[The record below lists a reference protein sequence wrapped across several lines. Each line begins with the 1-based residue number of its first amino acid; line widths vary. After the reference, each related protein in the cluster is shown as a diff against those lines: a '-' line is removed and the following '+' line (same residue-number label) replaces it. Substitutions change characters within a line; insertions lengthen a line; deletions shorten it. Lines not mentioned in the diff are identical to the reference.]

1 MDLILIR
8 EEILD
13 RLADLVRAMKTRK
26 PAPSEPSLKY
36 YQIFQ
41 GLLTS
46 FSTVTAVDMLDLIM
60 ADTDHQHI
68 FPRVEKYQHEIRTL
82 LCAGQ
87 ETCV

>member
-1 MDLILIR
+1 MDLILLR

-13 RLADLVRAMKTRK
+13 RLADLVRAMKTGK
-26 PAPSEPSLKY
+26 TEPSLRY

-68 FPRVEKYQHEIRTL
+68 FPRVEKYQHEIRAL
-82 LCAGQ
+82 LCSGQ